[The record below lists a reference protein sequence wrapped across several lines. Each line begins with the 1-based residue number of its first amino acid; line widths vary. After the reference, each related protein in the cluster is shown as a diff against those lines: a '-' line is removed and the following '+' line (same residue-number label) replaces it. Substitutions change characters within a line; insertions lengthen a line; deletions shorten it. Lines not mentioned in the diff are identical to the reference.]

1 MPGLLTSSCNVRTL
15 LGLEHMSAIGVDL
28 VCGAKTLGLI
38 KEFGL
43 PGKIL
48 FAGAVDGHNIWAND
62 LAASVT
68 VIEEMQHAL
77 GKGKF
82 LMYPFL

>member
-28 VCGAKTLGLI
+28 VRGAKTLSLI

-48 FAGAVDGHNIWAND
+48 FAGPMTWLPLSLSLKRCMLLVKVN
-62 LAASVT
+62 S
-68 VIEEMQHAL
+68 
-77 GKGKF
+77 
-82 LMYPFL
+82 